1 MSRSLVVRRA
11 IALGA
16 FAALSFVATAS
27 AQERTAEAPATP
39 APAAPPAHLG
49 LGDEIPWRSDGQEF
63 FDNQRNRVRAG
74 VDRMALV
81 QEACAAAK
89 AKGTLVLWYVHRIQ
103 EKTLAGNQLYRSPVL
118 DVYARQVLWSDPDL
132 AELASHAFVPLR
144 CTIDQKLSDHF
155 GLKPLAFVEPAVVF
169 LDGDGK
175 VVHFVERIRTF
186 HAPWFADLCVRV
198 LEQQQVR
205 LAADDVDGLRRVGR
219 WRDAQKRLIEQ
230 ETKTAADW
238 LALARLQRLL
248 HQYDQAL
255 ASVGKAELALGGS
268 APAEG
273 ARRRRPSKEDLAL
286 RGDLATE
293 RGLLLTLRG
302 ERLDAQSHLE
312 QGWRSGGA
320 RAAEAGYWHAANSLH
335 LGDEAA
341 AMRRFQLVAQK
352 HPNTPFGKRALANTT
367 LGPDDRPIGAAFTG
381 FESLAVLPEA
391 AWHGLPKDTRWQG
404 EAMTPSA
411 MARTGVLFLLAQ
423 QRDDGGFADSRYAY
437 WPNSEITPNVWVAI
451 TALACTALWEHRAAH
466 PDLQAR
472 IDLALQRGEAFLLD
486 PKRLNRGANEDCYSD
501 AYRLMY
507 FARRA
512 VAADGELRKAHVDRM
527 NAIVAAAALRQ
538 RPSGFFAH
546 EYENAFATGAVVQ
559 ELLAA
564 RQAGATVPTEVTD
577 KAAAALLTA
586 RTRNGAYVYGGGAG
600 EGEGSLKDAAGRMPL
615 CEGALLQLG
624 RSDLD
629 KLRFSLQ
636 NFWDHMARLETVRR
650 NDFHSDGELAGF
662 FFFHSVYHATEVVA
676 LLPEDERTAHWQRFL
691 TLLQQVPELDGSF
704 LDSHE
709 LGRSYGTAMA
719 LLTLTNLKHP

>member
-16 FAALSFVATAS
+16 FAAFSFVAAAK
-27 AQERTAEAPATP
+27 AQQDAVEAPA
-39 APAAPPAHLG
+39 APATTAPPAHLG
-49 LGDEIPWRSDGQEF
+49 LGDEIPWRHDGQEF
-63 FDNQRNRVRAG
+63 FDNQRVRVRPG

-103 EKTLAGNQLYRSPVL
+103 EKTLGGNQLYRSPVL

-132 AELASHAFVPLR
+132 AELTSHAFVPLR

-198 LEQQQVR
+198 LEQQQVQ
-205 LAADDVDGLRRVGR
+205 LAGDDADGLRRVGR
-219 WRDAQKRLIEQ
+219 WRDALKRLVEQ

-273 ARRRRPSKEDLAL
+273 GRRRRPGKEEQAQ

-302 ERLDAQSHLE
+302 ERLDAQRHLE
-312 QGWRSGGA
+312 QGWRSGGP
-320 RAAEAGYWHAANSLH
+320 RAAEAGYWHAVNALQ

-352 HPNTPFGKRALANTT
+352 HPGTPFGKRALANTT

-404 EAMTPSA
+404 EAMTATA

-451 TALACTALWEHRAAH
+451 TALACTALWEHRQAH

-486 PKRLNRGANEDCYSD
+486 PKRLNRGVNEDCYSD

-512 VAADGELRKAHVDRM
+512 TAADGELRKAHVDRM
-527 NAIVAAAALRQ
+527 NEIVAAAALRQ

-586 RTRNGAYVYGGGAG
+586 RTRNGAYVYGGSAG
-600 EGEGSLKDAAGRMPL
+600 GGDGSLKDAAGRMPL

-629 KLRFSLQ
+629 KLRFALQ

-662 FFFHSVYHATEVVA
+662 FFFHSVYHATEAVL
-676 LLPEDERTAHWQRFL
+676 LLPEEERSAHWQRFL